1 VAATGKKTSE
11 KTDKKNGTLSNAE
24 ARRIALAA
32 QGFGEPRP
40 EATPTLRHLKKVLA
54 RTNALQIDSI
64 NVLVRAH
71 YMPVF
76 SRLGPYSADLVDRA
90 AYRGKRE
97 LFEYWGHAA
106 SLLPVRLQPLLRWR
120 MASAEE
126 HAWGDMKRI
135 NTDHRTF
142 VERVKEVVGEH
153 GPLPARGIE
162 AVLAEED
169 ASLLVKRKD
178 NWGWNWG
185 AVKAALEYLFWAGEV
200 TTAAR
205 PNFERTYDLTE
216 RVLPPEIIAAP
227 TPDPDAAHRELMAL
241 SAASL
246 GVATEFDL
254 RDYFRLRPE
263 AARTA
268 LAELVDAQVVFPVTV
283 EGWSKPAYVHESVIV
298 PRAIR
303 ASALVSPF
311 DPLVWERDRTM
322 RLWDFHYRI
331 EIYVPEAKR
340 KHGYYVLPFLLDEML
355 TARVD
360 LKADRK
366 ASTLR
371 VPSAWKEPHV
381 DGDSA
386 RVAAELAAELKRMAM
401 WLGLEK
407 VEAPTRGDF
416 ARELTAAL

>member
-1 VAATGKKTSE
+1 MRKT
-11 KTDKKNGTLSNAE
+11 TISNAE

-40 EATPTLRHLKKVLA
+40 SAVPTVRHLRKVLA

-76 SRLGPYSADLVDRA
+76 SRLGPYATQLVDRA
-90 AYRGKRE
+90 AYEGKRE

-120 MASAEE
+120 MAAADEA
-126 HAWGDMKRI
+126 AWGAMKNVNR
-135 NTDHRTF
+135 DHRDF
-142 VERVKEVVGEH
+142 VRRVKEVVAEH

-162 AVLAEED
+162 AVLAQED
-169 ASLLVKRKD
+169 ASLLVRRKD

-185 AVKAALEYLFWAGEV
+185 AVKAALEYLFWTGEV

-205 PNFERTYDLTE
+205 PNFERSYGLTE
-216 RVLPPEIIAAP
+216 HVLPPEIIATP
-227 TPDPDAAHRELMAL
+227 TPPIDVAHRELMAL
-241 SAASL
+241 SAESL
-246 GVATEFDL
+246 GVATEGDL
-254 RDYFRLRPE
+254 RDYFRLKPQ
-263 AARTA
+263 AAREAIAA
-268 LAELVDAQVVFPVTV
+268 LVEEGTIIPVQV
-283 EGWSKPAYVHESVIV
+283 EGWAKPAYVHAEAKV
-298 PRAIR
+298 PRAVR
-303 ASALVSPF
+303 AAALVSPF
-311 DPLVWERDRTM
+311 DPLVWERDRTL

-355 TARVD
+355 AARVD
-360 LKADRK
+360 LKADRRE
-366 ASTLR
+366 SVLR
-371 VPSAWKEPHV
+371 VPSAWREPHV
-381 DGDSA
+381 TEADAG
-386 RVAAELAAELKRMAM
+386 RVAAELAEELRRMAR

-407 VEAPTRGDF
+407 VEAPARGDF
-416 ARELTAAL
+416 ARELSAAL